1 MAGNIQW
8 YRWYHGTC
16 SDPKFALVARR
27 SGASLPDVLAV
38 WAYLLERA
46 SAAQD
51 RGSYG
56 DVDHEAV
63 DCMFGFP
70 ATETRTADVMA
81 AMEDRKLIGDG
92 RVTQW
97 EKRQPKRERDDP
109 DAAERKRA
117 ERGRAA
123 AGAAAGDGAPA
134 VARGEPVTPAAA
146 DGGQQAPA
154 RATAEPVTPPAASAG
169 DGAPGH
175 ADGDGVTPCHAT
187 SRQKRPR
194 EEKRRKRNTNTP
206 PTPPPVAGGAFAVW
220 WAEWPEGPRKVD
232 QVGCERHWRRHRLDD
247 QAEAVLAGLRA
258 AKASEAWRKAGGEFV
273 PAPRTWLRQ
282 ERWKA
287 ASEAAPDGKPW
298 RESRSGIEAKGLELG
313 LGGWDEKAFSLGRG
327 EAFAAYQARVFAAA
341 DVAAEG
347 AGR

>member
-46 SAAQD
+46 SASQD

-56 DVDHEAV
+56 EVDHEAV

-70 ATETRTADVMA
+70 STETRTADVMA
-81 AMEDRKLIGDG
+81 AMEDRKLIGEG

-117 ERGRAA
+117 ERERAA
-123 AGAAAGDGAPA
+123 AEAAAGGGKPAPSALAAAGQDAPA
-134 VARGEPVTPAAA
+134 HASG
-146 DGGQQAPA
+146 
-154 RATAEPVTPPAASAG
+154 EPVTPPAASAG
-169 DGAPGH
+169 DGAAGH
-175 ADGDGVTPCHAT
+175 ANGDGVTPCHAT

-206 PTPPPVAGGAFAVW
+206 PTPPPLAGGAFAVW

-247 QAEAVLAGLRA
+247 KAEAVLAGLRA

-282 ERWKA
+282 RRWEAPTEAQAQA
-287 ASEAAPDGKPW
+287 ALAEATW
-298 RESRSGIEAKGLELG
+298 RDSRSGVEHKGEQLG
-313 LGGWDEKAFSLGRG
+313 LGRWDEKAFSLGRG
-327 EAFAAYQARVFAAA
+327 EAFAAYEARVVAAA
-341 DVAAEG
+341 GLAAEG